1 MSKSLNFKSASL
13 LCLASV
19 TLCSTMIRADP
30 VTVNPT
36 RVIDRT
42 TPGLVAALKP
52 AIKASVSV
60 RNQSLAYSTP
70 ANAGLTAA
78 AALSS
83 FRIHYDNGDHAIR
96 SINVR
101 KLPDQ
106 TAALNIADSF
116 SDDPITAFG
125 NWWVIPGA
133 TGGELTTSISSG
145 QEINLTVPVGPANHR
160 LVLGGFSLRI
170 DGSGNNF
177 EKGEVQVG
185 RIAIRLND
193 PSPQASNSAASR
205 ISGTVFTN
213 DGNRNIIVTVQ
224 YVWVPT
230 TYLIGEGR
238 VGNRTDPARTR
249 GGVGISGQGSPE
261 RLRNSV
267 TAQLPASDRY
277 LIRAFDLKFNNGT
290 HNMLDI
296 GVHLDGATGSTG
308 ADDAIS
314 WQDNNRD
321 DPIEWSVNYLN
332 LR

>member
-1 MSKSLNFKSASL
+1 M
-13 LCLASV
+13 
-19 TLCSTMIRADP
+19 
-30 VTVNPT
+30 
-36 RVIDRT
+36 
-42 TPGLVAALKP
+42 
-52 AIKASVSV
+52 
-60 RNQSLAYSTP
+60 
-70 ANAGLTAA
+70 
-78 AALSS
+78 
-83 FRIHYDNGDHAIR
+83 
-96 SINVR
+96 
-101 KLPDQ
+101 
-106 TAALNIADSF
+106 
-116 SDDPITAFG
+116 
-125 NWWVIPGA
+125 
-133 TGGELTTSISSG
+133 
-145 QEINLTVPVGPANHR
+145 
-160 LVLGGFSLRI
+160 
-170 DGSGNNF
+170 
-177 EKGEVQVG
+177 
-185 RIAIRLND
+185 
-193 PSPQASNSAASR
+193 
-205 ISGTVFTN
+205 
-213 DGNRNIIVTVQ
+213 TVQ